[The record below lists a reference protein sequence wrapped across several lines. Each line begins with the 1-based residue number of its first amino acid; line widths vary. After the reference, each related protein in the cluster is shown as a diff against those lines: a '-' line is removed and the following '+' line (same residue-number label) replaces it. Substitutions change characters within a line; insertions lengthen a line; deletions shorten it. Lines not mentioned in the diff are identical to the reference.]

1 MLCTPF
7 TLAVYMVRDFLHEQ
21 RGAGALDEQEVG
33 RRTGLLAAMY
43 SFAQCAT
50 SLGLA
55 AVSNRMG
62 RKPVCILGNVACM
75 IGMLWFGLAPTYAWA
90 MAARVFAGA
99 LNGILGAWKAPCLG
113 TCHSRGGLVQLLVRC
128 WGGALSHPCDN
139 LPHASIPWCGEG
151 QLMRSRP
158 YFLPCLVGS
167 LSVLIALLLT
177 LFVLEESLPAALLRR
192 QQRECMQH
200 SGTQPGKAW
209 YVRSYLGL
217 HHGTPPA
224 DSKPK
229 GSSTLLPP
237 GSEGGLGLD
246 NTTWGD
252 IEKAEGEGWVDLT
265 SGVKGSDA
273 WAQSTSPAAAAPAAV
288 AAAGDLETVVKPAS
302 AASAPAAAS
311 AAAAT
316 AASDTAATAQS
327 DSKQRLLSSSH
338 TRSDSP
344 TLDDPQHS
352 QSLSTQ
358 GLPNTLLSWAALSRH
373 RDQRLRSSRSATA
386 TAAAA
391 ATSPPSSG
399 PTGPTPHSAPTAAL
413 QPTPA
418 THSSAHNYHHT
429 HLQAPGAAT
438 SDTCYGEATARGP
451 EQALD
456 GEPAC
461 LLPRIRSSPRH
472 SDCGA
477 GLPSASQSPSGCS
490 SSSERHLGA
499 FADTH
504 SGPQRP
510 GGEADARGA
519 APMLDPA
526 CVMVVD
532 AGGLECSKGCG
543 TTTPPPVAC
552 SSAVDAAANAV
563 QSQAQRPHGSGSPRH
578 SPQHEPAPLLGPAA
592 TKHDAAMERAI
603 EMTPLLQRHSQSAH
617 SHAASPPEHPSCTL
631 SVTATEGGYPE
642 LQPWYRDRM
651 ICLAIAGYSL
661 CCLLYC
667 ALDEVLPIFAAAP
680 TSAGGLDLAVSEL
693 SWPLAFNGVI
703 LMGYSVLG
711 FPPLQRR
718 LGTQLLTR
726 LGLVASTATCFII
739 PLIATCEPGSALAVA
754 VLYTAMFLKAIGQSS
769 AFTGSI
775 IFVNAAPPKI
785 QLGTVNGVG
794 QTLAS
799 FVRGVGPAAA
809 GILWSACISM
819 RRPGQQFLPFVIVA
833 VTALFTCWLYGYVR
847 IKGLR

>member
-99 LNGILGAWKAPCLG
+99 LNGILGAWKCVIGESADPLLQGTMFGYMSLAWGLG
-113 TCHSRGGLVQLLVRC
+113 AIAGPLLGGRPVPPLRQPAACQHTLV
-128 WGGALSHPCDN
+128 WGGAA
-139 LPHASIPWCGEG
+139 HAQQAIFPAMLGG
-151 QLMRSRP
+151 KL
-158 YFLPCLVGS
+158 
-167 LSVLIALLLT
+167 
-177 LFVLEESLPAALLRR
+177 ESLPAALLRR

-592 TKHDAAMERAI
+592 TKHDAAMEPARSVSRPRRAGTQVPDPAG
-603 EMTPLLQRHSQSAH
+603 ERLCQ
-617 SHAASPPEHPSCTL
+617 
-631 SVTATEGGYPE
+631 GGSERSSE